1 MRRLT
6 ALILLLTATVAM
18 LAQGDLRSLR
28 MMGVALEGPVD
39 SVRQRLLAADF
50 HEWGASDDGEDFYF
64 RGNYYGI
71 RAKLLVST
79 SAQTHLV
86 TSAYVTVGPYS
97 TEKMLERNKQYFLY
111 KLQQECGEMV
121 QRDGAWTWL
130 GNYGSVKLSVVDND
144 NGSRD
149 IRVLYLPVGA
159 FYKDAVSIGLRGHV
173 QEVVTENAVAED
185 QFMHFDEDGKLEN
198 PDLVD
203 REYDGYGYLR
213 KGRMAEKEGHTDVEY
228 VYDSLCRLVRRTL
241 TNQQAGIRYINEYT
255 YNTDDE
261 VVSQNQKVFDGE
273 ECVMVINMHNSY
285 LTRDDRGNW
294 TSNSLTLSYWEK
306 GSQSQQST
314 VLQKRTLSYWE
325 E

>member
-1 MRRLT
+1 
-6 ALILLLTATVAM
+6 
-18 LAQGDLRSLR
+18 
-28 MMGVALEGPVD
+28 
-39 SVRQRLLAADF
+39 
-50 HEWGASDDGEDFYF
+50 
-64 RGNYYGI
+64 
-71 RAKLLVST
+71 
-79 SAQTHLV
+79 
-86 TSAYVTVGPYS
+86 
-97 TEKMLERNKQYFLY
+97 
-111 KLQQECGEMV
+111 
-121 QRDGAWTWL
+121 
-130 GNYGSVKLSVVDND
+130 
-144 NGSRD
+144 
-149 IRVLYLPVGA
+149 
-159 FYKDAVSIGLRGHV
+159 
-173 QEVVTENAVAED
+173 VAED

-213 KGRMAEKEGHTDVEY
+213 KGRMTEKEGHTDVEY

-261 VVSQNQKVFDGE
+261 VVSQNQKVFEGE